1 MCRIGV
7 PSARLPAL
15 YAAELL
21 DDIERACEEGLVDP
35 GYIRFD
41 DVKCD
46 LWMGKECVLA
56 RLVDNPHRHLVD
68 DTVAEMGWWACFHED
83 RARKTARAVA
93 DANLNQTY
101 CPPRSGEQRRRSA
114 GTNHVLAAAAR
125 NTRSVA
131 AHERLNHTVRRK
143 CRGHSSLQRYQT
155 SHDSDII
162 LDPFGLY
169 HCLSRSK
176 LASVSDFRYRVVGEA
191 RRHLA

>member
-1 MCRIGV
+1 
-7 PSARLPAL
+7 
-15 YAAELL
+15 
-21 DDIERACEEGLVDP
+21 
-35 GYIRFD
+35 
-41 DVKCD
+41 
-46 LWMGKECVLA
+46 MGKERVLA

-68 DTVAEMGWWACFHED
+68 DTGAEMGWWACFHED
-83 RARKTARAVA
+83 RARKTAHAVA
-93 DANLNQTY
+93 DSNLNLDVLSSQI
-101 CPPRSGEQRRRSA
+101 RRQRRRSA

-143 CRGHSSLQRYQT
+143 CRGHSSLQRHQT
-155 SHDSDII
+155 SHDSDIF

-169 HCLSRSK
+169 RRLIRSK